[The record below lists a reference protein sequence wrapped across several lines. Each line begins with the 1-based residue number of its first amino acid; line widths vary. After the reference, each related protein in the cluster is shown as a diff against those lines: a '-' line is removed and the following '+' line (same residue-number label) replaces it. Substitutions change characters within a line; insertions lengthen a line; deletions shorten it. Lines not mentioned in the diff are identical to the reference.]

1 MTPVRSARTS
11 TTLFV
16 LGGVFVWTALI
27 VGGAA
32 RGILRSD
39 VFARRLAATLSDER
53 VATYVSARITD
64 GIISQRPNL
73 VGVRPLLQSAVSAV
87 VTSAP
92 FRAVVRTTAR
102 TAHHSLFESA
112 GRNLVLSLPD
122 VSVLVRGALAN
133 ASPDLAAKIP
143 PGIEATL
150 VSPEAQRA
158 FTRFIAAWVLLGRVL
173 WAAPDRRTALVRA
186 GGALFAVGL
195 VLIAVLPAGRL
206 VAAALTRD
214 PALRGVVHGLWV
226 A

>member
-53 VATYVSARITD
+53 VANYVSARITD

-102 TAHHSLFESA
+102 NGAEVTTALTADWRS
-112 GRNLVLSLPD
+112 GRTP
-122 VSVLVRGALAN
+122 
-133 ASPDLAAKIP
+133 
-143 PGIEATL
+143 
-150 VSPEAQRA
+150 
-158 FTRFIAAWVLLGRVL
+158 TRLGRWDMMPSVI
-173 WAAPDRRTALVRA
+173 RA
-186 GGALFAVGL
+186 
-195 VLIAVLPAGRL
+195 
-206 VAAALTRD
+206 
-214 PALRGVVHGLWV
+214 
-226 A
+226 

>member
-11 TTLFV
+11 TSLFV
-16 LGGVFVWTALI
+16 LRGVFVWTALI

-53 VATYVSARITD
+53 VANYVSARITD

-122 VSVLVRGALAN
+122 VSVLVRGALAKGEGR
-133 ASPDLAAKIP
+133 ARVGEELAAQ
-143 PGIEATL
+143 ATL
-150 VSPEAQRA
+150 TV
-158 FTRFIAAWVLLGRVL
+158 F
-173 WAAPDRRTALVRA
+173 
-186 GGALFAVGL
+186 VGE
-195 VLIAVLPAGRL
+195 
-206 VAAALTRD
+206 
-214 PALRGVVHGLWV
+214 
-226 A
+226 